1 MTCSRGFVCLT
12 SILTLLCLLSRADAE
27 AVPAGIQQAASRAS
41 VQEGIVKL
49 ADSNIEYFTQGQGE
63 PVVLLPF
70 GGLTVGYMDALSA
83 NLADA
88 GYRVVR
94 INFRGS
100 GRSTGSGEGITL
112 HTLAEDVAGVIH
124 ALNLGQVNV
133 GGHAF
138 GNRVARTLAADH
150 PEMVHTVIL
159 FAAGG
164 KVPPKPL
171 GAQALATIFDPESTD
186 AEILKEMKYMVG
198 DPSEIQ
204 AAWQMIKP
212 CRAPGVA
219 GFQRTAM
226 KNTPLQ
232 DWWAPAGT
240 MRYLVVQGTNDQI
253 APPENGELLK
263 KDLGA
268 RVTLVSFPG
277 AGHLLLVTD
286 PKKAAD
292 AVVTFLHSIRT

>member
-1 MTCSRGFVCLT
+1 V
-12 SILTLLCLLSRADAE
+12 
-27 AVPAGIQQAASRAS
+27 IQ
-41 VQEGIVKL
+41 
-49 ADSNIEYFTQGQGE
+49 
-63 PVVLLPF
+63 
-70 GGLTVGYMDALSA
+70 
-83 NLADA
+83 
-88 GYRVVR
+88 
-94 INFRGS
+94 
-100 GRSTGSGEGITL
+100 
-112 HTLAEDVAGVIH
+112 

-133 GGHAF
+133 AGHAF

-164 KVPPKPL
+164 KVPPKPP

-204 AAWQMIKP
+204 AAWQIIKP

-219 GFQRTAM
+219 GLQRTAM